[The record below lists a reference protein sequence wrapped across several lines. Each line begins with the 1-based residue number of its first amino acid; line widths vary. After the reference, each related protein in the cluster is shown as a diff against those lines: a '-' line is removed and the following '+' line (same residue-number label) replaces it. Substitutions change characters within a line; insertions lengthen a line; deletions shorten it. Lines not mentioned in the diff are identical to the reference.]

1 MKPPK
6 DAKKHAAGDAAEPSP
21 AQAKK
26 GAKIIPIDE
35 WLETLRGAANEM
47 AKGSLRFD
55 PLPPGARGAAV
66 SDAGPDAGEPGAYI
80 AVLSPNNAV
89 HLGLS
94 ARPEQCR
101 AIARALLGLRSDE
114 PLAEHD
120 VVDGLSEVM
129 NILAGKVKASMAGR
143 DGQLHLGLPMFVAN
157 PIKAGGES
165 ESAAEDVKLGPVDCT
180 LRVYRRQRAA

>member
-1 MKPPK
+1 MK
-6 DAKKHAAGDAAEPSP
+6 ARV
-21 AQAKK
+21 
-26 GAKIIPIDE
+26 IPIQD
-35 WLETLRGAANEM
+35 WLKTFRGAADDL

-55 PLPPGARGAAV
+55 PKAAPTQAAPGKGA
-66 SDAGPDAGEPGAYI
+66 DPDPGEPGAYI
-80 AVLSPNNAV
+80 AVLSANNAV

-101 AIARALLGLRSDE
+101 ALARALLGLRGDE
-114 PLAEHD
+114 PVAERD
-120 VVDGLSEVM
+120 VVDGLAEVM

-157 PIKAGGES
+157 PIRAGGDS
-165 ESAAEDVKLGPVDCT
+165 ETASVDVRLGPVECT